1 MLTIGST
8 LVIYTPPKCETEH
21 LYIIIA
27 IQKSTGKALVVNV
40 NVTSFKKGCDTSC
53 ILRIGQHKFLKHT
66 SIINY
71 ADAQIV
77 EISIL
82 DDLLK
87 RELIKPHDPVSSIQ
101 LKKIQQ
107 CGLTSSALPT
117 KFLDFL
123 SSNI

>member
-1 MLTIGST
+1 MLTVGST
-8 LVIYTPPKCETEH
+8 LLIPTPPKCETEH

-27 IQKSTGKALVVNV
+27 INERTAKALIV
-40 NVTSFKKGCDTSC
+40 NVTSFRKGCDTSC
-53 ILRIGQHKFLKHT
+53 ILRIGQHKFLNHT

-82 DDLLK
+82 DNLLK
-87 RELIKPHDPVSSIQ
+87 RELIKLHDPVSSIQ
-101 LKKIQQ
+101 LKRIQQ